1 MRKEMIRLGATLLV
15 VGLIAAVGLGLTY
28 TVTEKK
34 IAEQDRLSVAKASV
48 EALPGVKSPA
58 ELKDEPQMLK
68 KARKVVPDV
77 QKVYSTD
84 KGTIFN
90 ITTKG
95 YGGPLSLAVGID
107 PQGKVA
113 GIAVI
118 SNKETIG
125 LGSKALEAS
134 FLNRFKGKSK
144 ADPLEVGKDIQGITG
159 ATITSKAV
167 TNQAKQALKAYA
179 ASR

>member
-77 QKVYSTD
+77 QKARCRSRWVLTL
-84 KGTIFN
+84 KGRWR
-90 ITTKG
+90 
-95 YGGPLSLAVGID
+95 A
-107 PQGKVA
+107 
-113 GIAVI
+113 
-118 SNKETIG
+118 
-125 LGSKALEAS
+125 
-134 FLNRFKGKSK
+134 
-144 ADPLEVGKDIQGITG
+144 
-159 ATITSKAV
+159 
-167 TNQAKQALKAYA
+167 
-179 ASR
+179 

>member
-48 EALPGVKSPA
+48 EALPGVK
-58 ELKDEPQMLK
+58 
-68 KARKVVPDV
+68 RKVVPDV